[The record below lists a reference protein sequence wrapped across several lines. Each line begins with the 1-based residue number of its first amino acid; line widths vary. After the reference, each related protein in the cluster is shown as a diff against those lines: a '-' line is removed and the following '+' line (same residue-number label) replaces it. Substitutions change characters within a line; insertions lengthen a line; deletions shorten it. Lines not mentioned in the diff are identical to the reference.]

1 MCMDL
6 SIMLGKT
13 WPAIEVGNLVGH
25 RVFHKEKACG
35 MLHFI
40 ECKDLLLHL
49 QKSACCD
56 EFHNRRTVFF
66 QV

>member
-1 MCMDL
+1 MCMDR

-40 ECKDLLLHL
+40 ECKDLCCFANKL
-49 QKSACCD
+49 QNICK
-56 EFHNRRTVFF
+56 
-66 QV
+66 